1 MVELIILYSV
11 LENCQEGRFQV
22 LSHHTHTHT
31 HTHKGKYV
39 LDFNKHPFT
48 WEHATMQVLV

>member
-1 MVELIILYSV
+1 MVELIILDSV

-22 LSHHTHTHT
+22 LSHHT

-48 WEHATMQVLV
+48 WEHATMQVQV